1 MGELNPNRETNFT
14 LIFQKMKFWSTA
26 LTVTLGVDLER
37 HPRAPTR
44 EIGFLAADKRHAQ
57 LTEMFTAY
65 NPMFNDRQY
74 FAYGCNCLLLGDR
87 PITDPSL
94 GPPVDE
100 LDSTCK
106 QYKDCN
112 KCVRE
117 QFGEQC
123 VSEFRSYNFISGAA
137 SIQCT
142 DKPNTCERAL
152 CECDAKFARNHA
164 KHSDV
169 FNIRFHQYESNWN
182 PDRSCPMGRNL
193 GRNSD
198 PQCCSNRN

>member
-1 MGELNPNRETNFT
+1 
-14 LIFQKMKFWSTA
+14 MKFWSTA

-123 VSEFRSYNFISGAA
+123 VSEFRSYNFISGV
-137 SIQCT
+137 SKKGFLTLSSSCY
-142 DKPNTCERAL
+142 
-152 CECDAKFARNHA
+152 
-164 KHSDV
+164 
-169 FNIRFHQYESNWN
+169 QYT
-182 PDRSCPMGRNL
+182 RVVTYCSCPILSCPKKSQQINQTTKVQL
-193 GRNSD
+193 L
-198 PQCCSNRN
+198 